1 MMLLESEKE
10 WVKKNMPNAKEVLG
24 MQNPNDIIKE
34 LALYSVS
41 MMDANDEPTDKTF
54 EAENIIDRI
63 VTSDDDDWPEWDGS

>member
-1 MMLLESEKE
+1 MLLESEKE

>member
-1 MMLLESEKE
+1 MLLESEKE
-10 WVKKNMPNAKEVLG
+10 WVKKNMPNEKEVLG